1 MEVII
6 AHRCRRSLLE
16 RVPLVHIRDRWV
28 TSTNVGISLGLPVTG
43 VQLCE
48 EVIQEALHDVGHAD
62 DENLRKYARTFL
74 RRLFTNESHNRFSE
88 KATLMRPLPVEKYW
102 WIQEG
107 VPVFLYSGPLTEF
120 YVAKTSGSRGRP
132 KTCLHESVAPQ
143 RVAKGVVWRR
153 PQAGEGT
160 LLDVD
165 VDVQHE
171 CAVLVTEIL
180 FPQAPRYVSPG
191 DTALVRDVELKGEV
205 PTMEQ
210 CWQEGGMLMIW
221 HMAHLGECRDARNV
235 ESLQVEAAPAVE
247 EHQALGHHFAFQAAL
262 SSGDPSQEESS
273 SGDTK
278 RSGGE
283 ETCLHHPYVEGES
296 SGLQLPLGQGAPSS
310 MEEGSPQ
317 QQQQQQEQ
325 QDGGPFHHPFEELA
339 PGSQH
344 QHLHYQR

>member
-1 MEVII
+1 MCAYTNVCFSLCFG
-6 AHRCRRSLLE
+6 AGVLLLFSVSGLAVGWLFLVVAVVACSLL
-16 RVPLVHIRDRWV
+16 
-28 TSTNVGISLGLPVTG
+28 LGP
-43 VQLCE
+43 
-48 EVIQEALHDVGHAD
+48 A
-62 DENLRKYARTFL
+62 
-74 RRLFTNESHNRFSE
+74 
-88 KATLMRPLPVEKYW
+88 VEKYW

-171 CAVLVTEIL
+171 CAVLVTEVVDSPFLCLSPGVGGGKGMCLYFLYGGSGSRTHTHTHTHTHTQIL